1 MGMTRE
7 ASIAIS
13 FLYTVANNSGSRT
26 ICRAIVSWVDEAFQN
41 WEGATLDDVY
51 RFLVTTDCSACH
63 APQGLIWNSDIW
75 AKVYDWGQ
83 DIDQALWEYADETGT
98 NYQPPTPSGELSIGG
113 LVWFAVEWNA
123 HRLAT
128 ALEDQ
133 LPELRK
139 VLNL

>member
-7 ASIAIS
+7 ASAAIS

-51 RFLVTTDCSACH
+51 KFLVTTDCSACH
-63 APQGLIWNSDIW
+63 APPGLIYSHDIW
-75 AKVYDWGQ
+75 AKVGEWGG
-83 DIDQALWEYADETGT
+83 DIDQALWEFWDETGEHYKPQGNDLT
-98 NYQPPTPSGELSIGG
+98 IGS

-128 ALEDQ
+128 ALEDR

-139 VLNL
+139 ALNL